1 MKSIINTLKV
11 VAILFVLAFMLTLGS
26 CEMFINWFGT
36 SIEDRVEAFNDDLS
50 AGKYSVLY
58 KHFHSD
64 TVDRYDMK
72 NDSTNFWNN
81 TAVSPTYGTSRITNY
96 SSGDTVTGTINNSND
111 DQSFSME
118 MKKDGMDYYIRTLE
132 VSGSPDIRKLD

>member
-72 NDSTNFWNN
+72 NAPSAYWNTTFVGPDN
-81 TAVSPTYGTSRITNY
+81 APARILSY
-96 SSGDTVTGTINNSND
+96 SSGDTVTGQIENSSTSK
-111 DQSFSME
+111 SFSMQ
-118 MKKDGMDYYIRTLE
+118 MKKDGMEYFIRTLE
-132 VSGSPDIRKLD
+132 ISESEDIRKLD